1 MVPGRGVRLRWR
13 NVQLV
18 VETAG
23 NVRDVDVNVQVP
35 DATVADLLEALGHS
49 GSNGARGISVD
60 GRFLH
65 SYLTLAEAGLHDG
78 AVIHLG
84 VGSPKSVS
92 AVLQAG
98 PVLAVVAG
106 IDSGHRVR
114 LRPGRT
120 VIGRDPTCNV
130 TLDSSTVSV
139 RHCAVEVD
147 QLGQITVEDLS
158 SRNGT
163 WIDDEA
169 VAGSRVL
176 APGEILRLGAV
187 HLTLF
192 DRERDDRPVGLEPAR
207 HLGAGGHVPF
217 NRPPRAAPPP
227 EPSAMALPKPPRED
241 PAKQPFSW
249 ISLLVPLVLGGV
261 MAAVLSPLYAL
272 FMLLSPVM
280 LVGNWVES
288 RRRGKQ
294 VSRQEAARWAQDL
307 ATFRSQL
314 EQRRAKAT
322 ARARAELPDPS
333 EALRR
338 ASAPS
343 VRLWERR
350 PGDRD
355 FLQLYAGLGTV
366 SWQPPLESDHGE
378 RSTQVLEALAEASH
392 LERVAVPVD
401 LASGGV
407 VGIAG
412 DRACALAL
420 ARSLVCQAAVHH
432 GPADLRIAVLTDPDE
447 TSAWEWT
454 KWLPHTQ
461 DVDAGGGARLL
472 AGRPDDADTLLRGL
486 LEAGR
491 ERKANKE
498 PGQEG
503 ESGPVL
509 FTVVD
514 AVGLTE
520 GRNAPARAVL
530 RGDAGPVAGIVL
542 ASTADRLPAV
552 CATVIELRDPFGT
565 ADLTALQRG
574 GAVEGMLA
582 AGVSVSTARC
592 CALALA
598 RFEDPEITAA
608 GASLP
613 SRVDL
618 TALFTDDVADPEA
631 LRRRWQTSGN
641 DPGLLAPIGVTEDG
655 VLTLDLV
662 HDGPHGLV
670 GGTTGSGKSELLR
683 SLVAALALGADPQ
696 HLNFVL
702 VDYKGGSAFDECA
715 RLPHTVGLVTD
726 LDAQLGER
734 ALRCLEAELH
744 YRERLLRQAGA
755 TDLPGYLRL
764 PAAAETPLPRLVV
777 IIDEFATMAA
787 ELPDFME
794 ALVGIAQRG
803 RSLGVHLLLATQ
815 RPSGAIKDNIRANTN
830 LRIALRVQDVGDS
843 TDVIG
848 VRSAAHIGRGQPGR
862 AYVRL
867 GPSEVVPIQSAL
879 VTGVSGK
886 NSGRVDVA
894 PFQFGRHPR
903 PPQPNRASAE
913 DEASDLERIVAAAR
927 AAFAATGMSE
937 PRRPWPEPLPTDLPL
952 DAVTDPQAVPEGT
965 ALVALA
971 DDPDAQ
977 AQYPVGW
984 DWTKGNLLL
993 YGLVGSGT
1001 TTALAALALS
1011 LATSATPDDFHLY
1024 VLDFGAGEL
1033 APLEGLPHSGGVIT
1047 ATEGERQ
1054 QRLVRW
1060 LRTELDRRREMGP
1073 GQRGEPK
1080 LVLLLDGYATFRAEY
1095 DDPAVEW
1102 VQDYLA
1108 RIISEGPAL
1117 GVLTVTTADR
1127 ISAVPA
1133 ALSSTVSQKWVFHL
1147 ADPYDYAAFGLKHQS
1162 VGVLPPGRAVVT
1174 TTGQL
1179 IQIGLPTPTLAEA
1192 VTRVA
1197 AGVSAAKRRPTTLS
1211 TLPTEV
1217 DLTVLRTDM
1226 NLDTQMWSVPVG
1238 IAEST
1243 LAPAMLHIYPAEHA
1257 LVAGPPR
1264 SGRSGLLRAL
1274 AHLLTTT
1281 SPDVGLTIV
1290 AIRPSPLRT
1299 LDVTRVITQADDV
1312 PDALAAV
1319 AESSGRQVILIDDAD
1334 ALDDPTGAI
1343 ERLLKQ
1349 RLPDIHL
1356 IIAGRADTLR
1366 SAYGHWT
1373 QQVRRSRSGVLL
1385 RPDPDLDGDLLGVRL
1400 PRRAPVAVTV
1410 ARGWLVNDGGAEFI
1424 QAATIR

>member
-1 MVPGRGVRLRWR
+1 M
-13 NVQLV
+13 VQLV
-18 VETAG
+18 IETAG
-23 NVRDVDVNVQVP
+23 SARDVDVNVQVP
-35 DATVADLLEALGHS
+35 DATVGDLLEALGHR
-49 GSNGARGISVD
+49 GTDGARGISVD
-60 GRFLH
+60 GRFLQT
-65 SYLTLAEAGLHDG
+65 YLTLAEAGLYDG
-78 AVIHLG
+78 AVIRLAPG
-84 VGSPKSVS
+84 ASKPVS
-92 AVLQAG
+92 AVIRDG

-106 IDSGHRVR
+106 IEAGHRVR
-114 LRPGRT
+114 LPPGRV
-120 VIGRDPTCNV
+120 VIGRDPACDM
-130 TLDSSTVSV
+130 TLDSSTVSA
-139 RHCAVEVD
+139 RHCVVEVD
-147 QLGQITVEDLS
+147 QLGRITVEDLS

-163 WIDDEA
+163 WVDDEA

-176 APGEILRLGAV
+176 APGVILRLGAV

-192 DRERDDRPVGLEPAR
+192 DRERDDQPAGFEPAR
-207 HLGAGGHVPF
+207 HLSAGGSVPF

-227 EPSAMALPKPPRED
+227 EPPAIALPRPLREE

-249 ISLLVPLVLGGV
+249 ISLLVPIALGGV
-261 MAAVLSPLYAL
+261 MAAFFGPLYAL

-280 LVGNWVES
+280 LVGNWVEG
-288 RRRGKQ
+288 RRSGKQ
-294 VSRQEAARWAQDL
+294 VSRQEAARFAQDL
-307 ATFRSQL
+307 AALRSQL
-314 EQRRAKAT
+314 EARRSKAI
-322 ARARAELPDPS
+322 ARARAQLPDPS
-333 EALRR
+333 ETLRR

-350 PGDRD
+350 PGDHD

-378 RSTQVLEALAEASH
+378 RPSEVLEALAEASH
-392 LERVAVPVD
+392 LERVPVPVG
-401 LASGGV
+401 LAGGGV
-407 VGIAG
+407 VGIVG

-432 GPADLRIAVLTDPDE
+432 GPADLRIAVLTDPDQ

-454 KWLPHTQ
+454 KWLPHTR
-461 DVDAGGGARLL
+461 DFDAGGGARLL
-472 AGRPDDADTLLRGL
+472 AGRPDDTETLLRGL

-491 ERKANKE
+491 ERKASKE
-498 PGQEG
+498 PGQER
-503 ESGPVL
+503 EVGPVL
-509 FTVVD
+509 FPVVD

-552 CATVIELRDPFGT
+552 CTTVVTVLDPFGT
-565 ADLTALQRG
+565 ADITSPQRG
-574 GAVEGMLA
+574 EVVEGLLT
-582 AGVSVSTARC
+582 AGVSVDTARS

-598 RFEDPEITAA
+598 RFEDPEIVAA

-618 TALFTDDVADPEA
+618 TALFTDDVFDAEA
-631 LRRRWQTSGN
+631 LRRRWRSSGD
-641 DPGLLAPIGVTEDG
+641 DPGLAAPIGVTEDG

-662 HDGPHGLV
+662 RDGPHGLV

-683 SLVAALALGADPQ
+683 SLVAALALSADPQ

-702 VDYKGGSAFDECA
+702 IDYKGGSAFDECG

-726 LDAQLGER
+726 LDPQLGER

-744 YRERLLRQAGA
+744 YRERLLRQVGA

-848 VRSAAHIGRGQPGR
+848 VRSAAQIGRGQAGR

-867 GPSEVVPIQSAL
+867 GPSEVVPIQTAL

-886 NSGRVDVA
+886 DGGRVDVA
-894 PFQFGRHPR
+894 SFQFGRHAR
-903 PPQPNRASAE
+903 PPQPHQVAAE
-913 DEASDLERIVAAAR
+913 EASDLENIVAAAR
-927 AAFAATGMSE
+927 AAFTSAGMFE

-952 DAVTDPQAVPEGT
+952 DALTDPQAAPVGT
-965 ALVALA
+965 ALVALG

-984 DWTKGNLLL
+984 DLGKGNLLL

-1001 TTALAALALS
+1001 TTTLASLALS
-1011 LATSATPDDFHLY
+1011 LATSATPGDLHLY

-1033 APLEGLPHSGGVIT
+1033 APLEGLPHTGAVIT

-1054 QRLVRW
+1054 QRLARW
-1060 LRTELDRRREMGP
+1060 LRAELDRRREMGAD
-1073 GQRGEPK
+1073 QQGEPK
-1080 LVLLLDGYATFRAEY
+1080 IVLLLDGYAAFRAEY
-1095 DDPAVEW
+1095 DDPAVQW

-1117 GVLTVTTADR
+1117 GVLTVATADR
-1127 ISAVPA
+1127 ISAVPG
-1133 ALSSTVSQKWVFHL
+1133 ALSSTVSQKWVFRL
-1147 ADPYDYAAFGLKHQS
+1147 ADPYDYSAFGLKHQS
-1162 VGVLPPGRAVVT
+1162 VGVLPSGRAVVAT
-1174 TTGQL
+1174 TSQL
-1179 IQIGLPTPTLAEA
+1179 IQIGLPTPTLGAA
-1192 VTRVA
+1192 VARVA
-1197 AGVSAAKRRPTTLS
+1197 AGASAASRRPVTLS

-1217 DLTVLRTDM
+1217 DPAALRDEM
-1226 NLDTQMWSVPVG
+1226 NLDTQMWSLPVG
-1238 IAEST
+1238 IAESS
-1243 LAPAMLHIYPAEHA
+1243 LAPAVLRVYQGEHA

-1274 AHLLTTT
+1274 VSLLTTT
-1281 SPDVGLTIV
+1281 APDVGLTVV
-1290 AIRPSPLRT
+1290 ATRPSPLRA
-1299 LDVTRVITQADDV
+1299 LDVAQVITQADEL

-1319 AESSGRQVILIDDAD
+1319 AESGGRQVVLIDDAD
-1334 ALDDPTGAI
+1334 ALDDPDGAI

-1349 RLPDIHL
+1349 RLPEVHL
-1356 IIAGRADTLR
+1356 IAAGRADTLR

-1385 RPDPDLDGDLLGVRL
+1385 RPDVDLDGDLLGVRL

-1410 ARGWLVNDGGAEFI
+1410 ARGWLVNDGGTELI

>member
-1 MVPGRGVRLRWR
+1 
-13 NVQLV
+13 VQVV
-18 VETAG
+18 VEGAG
-23 NVRDVDVNVQVP
+23 DACDVDVNVQVP

-49 GSNGARGISVD
+49 GADGACGIEVD
-60 GRFLH
+60 GRFLQA
-65 SYLTLAEAGLHDG
+65 YLTLAEARLHDG
-78 AVIHLG
+78 AVIRLAAG
-84 VGSPKSVS
+84 PAKPVD
-92 AVLQAG
+92 AVVQDG

-106 IDSGHRVR
+106 IDAGHRVR

-120 VIGRDPTCNV
+120 VVGRDPGCEV
-130 TLDSSTVSV
+130 TLDSPTVSAQ
-139 RHCAVEVD
+139 HCAVDVD
-147 QLGQITVEDLS
+147 QLGRVTVEDLR

-169 VAGSRVL
+169 VVKPRVL
-176 APGEILRLGAV
+176 ASGEILGTGAM
-187 HLTLF
+187 HLMLV
-192 DRERDDRPVGLEPAR
+192 DREHDDRPAGFQTAR
-207 HLGAGGHVPF
+207 RLSAGGNVAF

-227 EPSAMALPKPPRED
+227 EAPAMALPRPPREE

-249 ISLLVPLVLGGV
+249 LSLLVPVVLGAV
-261 MAAVLSPLYAL
+261 MVAVFSPLYAL

-280 LVGNWVES
+280 LVGNWVEG
-288 RRRGKQ
+288 RRRGRQ
-294 VSRQEAARWAQDL
+294 VSRQEAARFAQDL
-307 ATFRSQL
+307 AVFRSQL
-314 EQRRAKAT
+314 QQRRVKVT
-322 ARARAELPDPS
+322 ARARAQLPDPS
-333 EALRR
+333 ETLRR
-338 ASAPS
+338 AAAPS

-350 PGDRD
+350 PGDHD
-355 FLQLYAGLGTV
+355 FLRLYAGLGTV
-366 SWQPPLESDHGE
+366 SWQPPLESGHGE
-378 RSTQVLEALAEASH
+378 RPTEVLEALAEAAY
-392 LERVAVPVD
+392 LERVPVPVD
-401 LASGGV
+401 LVDGGV

-412 DRACALAL
+412 DRSAALAL

-432 GPADLRIAVLTDPDE
+432 GPADLRVAVLTDPDK
-447 TSAWEWT
+447 TNAWEWT
-454 KWLPHTQ
+454 KWLPHTP
-461 DVDAGGGARLL
+461 DVTAGGAARLL
-472 AGRPDDADTLLRGL
+472 AGRPDDAEALLRAL
-486 LEAGR
+486 LEAGPER
-491 ERKANKE
+491 RAGKELGQERKT
-498 PGQEG
+498 
-503 ESGPVL
+503 GPVL
-509 FTVVD
+509 LAVVD

-530 RGDAGPVAGIVL
+530 RGGAGPVAGIVL
-542 ASTADRLPAV
+542 ARTVDRLPAV
-552 CATVIELRDPFGT
+552 CTTVIELRDAFGT
-565 ADLTALQRG
+565 ANLTSPQRG
-574 GAVEGMLA
+574 EVIEGLLI
-582 AGVSVSTARC
+582 AGVSVGTARS

-598 RFEDPEITAA
+598 RFEDPEVAVA

-618 TALFTDDVADPEA
+618 TALFADDVFDPGV
-631 LRRRWQTSGN
+631 LRRRWQAGGN
-641 DPGLLAPIGVTEDG
+641 GPGLVAPIGVTEDG

-662 HDGPHGLV
+662 RDGPHGLV

-702 VDYKGGSAFDECA
+702 IDYKGGSAFDECA

-744 YRERLLRQAGA
+744 YRERLLREAGA

-764 PAAAETPLPRLVV
+764 PAAAQTPLPRLVV

-848 VRSAAHIGRGQPGR
+848 VGSAAQIGRGQAGR

-867 GPSEVVPIQSAL
+867 GPSEVVPIQTAL

-886 NSGRVDVA
+886 ERGRVDVA
-894 PFQFGRHPR
+894 PFQFGRQPR
-903 PPQPNRASAE
+903 PPQPRRVSAE
-913 DEASDLERIVAAAR
+913 EEASDLERIVAAAR
-927 AAFAATGMSE
+927 AAFAATGMPE
-937 PRRPWPEPLPTDLPL
+937 PRRPWPDPLPTELPL
-952 DAVTDPQAVPEGT
+952 DAVIDLQAAQQAT
-965 ALVALA
+965 ALLALA

-984 DWTKGNLLL
+984 DLAKGNLLL
-993 YGLVGSGT
+993 YGLAGSGT
-1001 TTALAALALS
+1001 TTTLASLALS
-1011 LATSATPDDFHLY
+1011 LAASATPDDLHLY

-1033 APLEGLPHSGGVIT
+1033 APLEGLPHTGAVII

-1060 LRTELDRRREMGP
+1060 LRVELDRRREMGA

-1080 LVLLLDGYATFRAEY
+1080 LVLLLDGYAAFRAEY

-1117 GVLTVTTADR
+1117 GILTVATADR
-1127 ISAVPA
+1127 TSAVPGA
-1133 ALSSTVSQKWVFHL
+1133 VSSTVSQKWVFYL
-1147 ADPYDYAAFGLKHQS
+1147 ADTYDYSAFGLKYQS
-1162 VGVLPPGRAVVT
+1162 IGVLPPGRAVVAN
-1174 TTGQL
+1174 TGQL
-1179 IQIGLPTPTLAEA
+1179 IQIGLPTPTLSEAAARIAAGAAA
-1192 VTRVA
+1192 VTR
-1197 AGVSAAKRRPTTLS
+1197 RPVTLS
-1211 TLPTEV
+1211 TLPTKV
-1217 DLTVLRTDM
+1217 DPTVLRNEM
-1226 NLDTQMWSVPVG
+1226 HLDTQMWLLPVG

-1243 LAPAMLHIYPAEHA
+1243 LAPAVLRVYSAEHA
-1257 LVAGPPR
+1257 LIAGPPR
-1264 SGRSGLLRAL
+1264 SGRSGLLHAL
-1274 AHLLTTT
+1274 ASLLTTA
-1281 SPDVGLTIV
+1281 PDVGLTVV
-1290 AIRPSPLRT
+1290 APRPSPLRG
-1299 LDVTRVITQADDV
+1299 LDLARVVTQEDEL
-1312 PDALAAV
+1312 PDRLAAV
-1319 AESSGRQVILIDDAD
+1319 AESGGRHVILVDDAD
-1334 ALDDPTGAI
+1334 ALDDPAGAI

-1349 RLPDIHL
+1349 RLPEVHL
-1356 IIAGRADTLR
+1356 IAAGRADTLR

-1385 RPDPDLDGDLLGVRL
+1385 RPDTDLDGDLLGVRL

-1424 QAATIR
+1424 QAATAR

>member
-1 MVPGRGVRLRWR
+1 M
-13 NVQLV
+13 
-18 VETAG
+18 
-23 NVRDVDVNVQVP
+23 NVQVP
-35 DATVADLLEALGHS
+35 DATVADLLEALGHPATD
-49 GSNGARGISVD
+49 GARGVAVN
-60 GRFLH
+60 GRFLQ

-78 AVIHLG
+78 AVIRLAA
-84 VGSPKSVS
+84 S
-92 AVLQAG
+92 AAHPGDAVVHDG

-106 IDSGHRVR
+106 IDAGHRVR
-114 LRPGRT
+114 LRPGRA
-120 VIGRDPTCNV
+120 VIGRDPGCDV
-130 TLDSSTVSV
+130 TLDSSTVSAQ
-139 RHCAVEVD
+139 HCAVEAD
-147 QLGQITVEDLS
+147 QLGRVTVRDLS

-169 VAGSRVL
+169 VIGPHVL

-192 DRERDDRPVGLEPAR
+192 ERERDDRPVGFEPAR
-207 HLGAGGHVPF
+207 HLHSGGNMPF
-217 NRPPRAAPPP
+217 NRPPRTAPPP
-227 EPSAMALPKPPRED
+227 EPSAMALPKPPREE

-249 ISLLVPLVLGGV
+249 ISLLVPLALGGV
-261 MAAVLSPLYAL
+261 LAALLSPIYAL

-280 LVGNWVES
+280 LIGNWVES

-294 VSRQEAARWAQDL
+294 VSRQEAARFAHDL
-307 ATFRSQL
+307 AEFRNEL
-314 EQRRAKAT
+314 EQRRAKAIT
-322 ARARAELPDPS
+322 RARAQLPDPS
-333 EALRR
+333 ETLRR
-338 ASAPS
+338 GSAPS

-350 PGDRD
+350 PGGHD

-366 SWQPPLESDHGE
+366 SWQPPLERDHSE
-378 RSTQVLEALAEASH
+378 RPTEILEALAEASH
-392 LERVAVPVD
+392 LERVPVPID
-401 LASGGV
+401 LAGGGV

-412 DRACALAL
+412 DRMCALAL

-447 TSAWEWT
+447 TKAWEWT
-454 KWLPHTQ
+454 KWLPHTR

-472 AGRPDDADTLLRGL
+472 AGRPDDADTLLRAF

-491 ERKANKE
+491 ERKASKE
-498 PGQEG
+498 TGQER
-503 ESGPVL
+503 EASPVL
-509 FTVVD
+509 LTVVD

-552 CATVIELRDPFGT
+552 CTTVVALRDPFGT
-565 ADLTALQRG
+565 ANLTCPQRG
-574 GAVEGMLA
+574 EVIDGLLT
-582 AGVSVSTARC
+582 AGVSVDTARS

-598 RFEDPEITAA
+598 RFEDPEIAAA

-618 TALFTDDVADPEA
+618 TALFTDDVFDPEA
-631 LRRRWQTSGN
+631 LRRRWRASGD
-641 DPGLLAPIGVTEDG
+641 DPGLIAPIGVTEDG

-662 HDGPHGLV
+662 RDGPHGLV

-702 VDYKGGSAFDECA
+702 IDYKGGSAFDECA

-755 TDLPGYLRL
+755 TDLPAYLRL

-848 VRSAAHIGRGQPGR
+848 VRNAAQIGRGQAGR

-867 GPSEVVPIQSAL
+867 GPSEVVPIQTAL

-886 NSGRVDVA
+886 DGGRVDVA
-894 PFQFGRHPR
+894 PFQFGRRAR
-903 PPQPNRASAE
+903 PPQPNRISAE
-913 DEASDLERIVAAAR
+913 EETSDLEHIVAAAG
-927 AAFAATGMSE
+927 AAFTAAGMAE
-937 PRRPWPEPLPTDLPL
+937 PRRPWPEPLPTTLPL
-952 DAVTDPQAVPEGT
+952 DTVTDSAAAPAGT

-984 DWTKGNLLL
+984 DSSRGNLLL

-1001 TTALAALALS
+1001 TTTLASLALS
-1011 LATSATPDDFHLY
+1011 LAASATPDDLHLY
-1024 VLDFGAGEL
+1024 ALDFGAGEL
-1033 APLEGLPHSGGVIT
+1033 APLEGLPHTGAVIT

-1060 LRTELDRRREMGP
+1060 LRAELDRRREMGA

-1080 LVLLLDGYATFRAEY
+1080 VVLLLDGYAAFRAEY

-1117 GVLTVTTADR
+1117 GLLTVATADR
-1127 ISAVPA
+1127 IGAVPG
-1133 ALSSTVSQKWVFHL
+1133 ALSATVSQKWVFRL
-1147 ADPYDYAAFGLKHQS
+1147 ADPYDYSSFGLKYQS
-1162 VGVLPPGRAVVT
+1162 VGVLPPGRAVT
-1174 TTGQL
+1174 ATTGQL
-1179 IQIGLPTPTLAEA
+1179 MQIGLPGPTLGEA
-1192 VTRVA
+1192 VARVA
-1197 AGVSAAKRRPTTLS
+1197 AGASAPKRRPVTLS
-1211 TLPTEV
+1211 TLPTQVDPSALRHEV
-1217 DLTVLRTDM
+1217 Q
-1226 NLDTQMWSVPVG
+1226 LDTQMWSLPVG

-1243 LAPAMLHIYPAEHA
+1243 LAPALLRVYQAEHA
-1257 LVAGPPR
+1257 LIAGPPR
-1264 SGRSGLLRAL
+1264 SGRSGLLHAL
-1274 AHLLTTT
+1274 AYLLTTT
-1281 SPDVGLTIV
+1281 APDVGLTVV
-1290 AIRPSPLRT
+1290 ATRPSPLRA
-1299 LDVTRVITQADDV
+1299 LDVARVITRADEL

-1319 AESSGRQVILIDDAD
+1319 VESGGQQVILIDDAD
-1334 ALDDPTGAI
+1334 ALDDPTSAI
-1343 ERLLKQ
+1343 EGLVKR
-1349 RLPDIHL
+1349 RLPDVHL
-1356 IIAGRADTLR
+1356 IAAGRADTLR

-1385 RPDPDLDGDLLGVRL
+1385 RPDIDLDGDLLGVRL
-1400 PRRAPVAVTV
+1400 PRRAPVPVTV
-1410 ARGWLVNDGGAEFI
+1410 ARGWLINDGGADLI